1 MVIVAMK
8 LKHVCF
14 LEEKHMINLSS
25 ILKRKD
31 VTLPAKVC
39 TASTVVMYGC
49 ERWTIKMAEC

>member
-1 MVIVAMK
+1 MK

-31 VTLPAKVC
+31 VTLSAKVC